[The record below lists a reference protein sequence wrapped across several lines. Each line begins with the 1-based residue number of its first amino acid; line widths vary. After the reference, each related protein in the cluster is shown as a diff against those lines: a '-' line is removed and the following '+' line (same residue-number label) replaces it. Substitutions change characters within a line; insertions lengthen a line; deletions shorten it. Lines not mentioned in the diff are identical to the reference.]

1 MALKAG
7 YKGIKKNVADGLNS
21 LNSATELATDKEVEE
36 AVGVVEM
43 IHSGTLT
50 VTAGG
55 RASYSIPAKKGYVVE
70 SVTAWAFGIGA
81 TANASVSIIGSSIK
95 PETIVCDNKDTEES
109 HSWTLFANVTYK
121 KVSS

>member
-43 IHSGTLT
+43 VHSGTLT
-50 VTAGG
+50 VAAGG
-55 RASYSIPAKKGYVVE
+55 RASYSIPVKEGYVVE
-70 SVTAWAFGIGA
+70 SVTAWVAGTGA
-81 TANASVSIIGSSIK
+81 TANASVSVIGSSTK
-95 PETIVCDNKDTEES
+95 PEIIACDNRDIEGS
-109 HSWTLFANVTYK
+109 HSWILYANVTYK